1 MIELTVALPMFRNKT
16 IAHVALESLCRQKDI
31 DFDWELLIMEEEQD
45 CVGEEEL
52 KKYVPRLEAI
62 RCKRIKYWNIKDW
75 IPLSEKWRKLG
86 LASSPTSESF
96 LIQAGD
102 CYSQPYRLKETYDLY
117 ASDPNIDW
125 VQAPTG
131 YFYDVSSETVALF
144 SKDFYKDIKWSKSA
158 RNHPCALNMSMR
170 RKYASQLAE
179 ANVKSSVDM
188 WLFNQC
194 KEMKGEALVVGS
206 IESDNWKLG
215 VDVHGL
221 NKISVKRGSRILGSV
236 PPFRQSDANI
246 DDIVPE
252 DIAEFLRDIKQHVK
266 RNQTIFNVPGNEP
279 ARGKKKKSRKRRR

>member
-1 MIELTVALPMFRNKT
+1 MIELTVGLPMFRNRT

-31 DFDWELLIMEEEQD
+31 DFDWELLIMEEQQD

-52 KKYVPRLEAI
+52 KKYFPRLEAI

-131 YFYDVSSETVALF
+131 YFYDVPSETVALF

-194 KEMKGEALVVGS
+194 KEIKGGDLVVGS
-206 IESDNWKLG
+206 IKSDNWKLG

-221 NKISVKRGSRILGSV
+221 NKISVKRGSRIRKSV
-236 PPFRQSDANI
+236 APFSRSDAKI

-252 DIAEFLRDIKQHVK
+252 DIAEFLREIKQYVEG
-266 RNQTIFNVPGNEP
+266 NQTIFNIPGNT
-279 ARGKKKKSRKRRR
+279 AKSRKRRKK